1 MLSYPLR
8 IFIARMKSSPVPV
21 RFRSLRAF
29 MHGISMRCHWPS
41 PQRSSITGED
51 TICSMSASRLA
62 RERRPARGHFASECV
77 TILQAMQKVRL
88 LRKTLGC
95 LLGDTLNIKLRC
107 VGGGKR
113 QTFTNPGERELDKWM
128 RQHARVTW
136 AVMESPWLAEER
148 LLTRVPL
155 PLNLQGN
162 AHPFRCTLESIRKA
176 AKEAAMAFGGDSDNG
191 GPRRL
196 PRFSPSARLWSDP
209 MKMTATIELEFESVG
224 QRPITQW
231 IKR

>member
-1 MLSYPLR
+1 MTTEDNQLVGQAIDALLSPRHLHCADEILSR
-8 IFIARMKSSPVPV
+8 PSPVPKSPGV
-21 RFRSLRAF
+21 YAWYFDEVPLPLSTKKFHQWRGYNLLYVGISPCKRTPPSTRTLRFR
-29 MHGISMRCHWPS
+29 MR
-41 PQRSSITGED
+41 D
-51 TICSMSASRLA
+51 
-62 RERRPARGHFASECV
+62 HFAGNAEGS
-77 TILQAMQKVRL
+77 T

-148 LLTRVPL
+148 LLMRVPL

-162 AHPFRCTLESIRKA
+162 AHPFRCTLEGIRKA
-176 AKEAAMAFGGDSDNG
+176 AKEAAVALEVIVDNG

-196 PRFSPSARLWSDP
+196 PRLLRVSAN
-209 MKMTATIELEFESVG
+209 LE
-224 QRPITQW
+224 RPNEDDGHH
-231 IKR
+231 